1 MNNIKI
7 PKKRK
12 KENLTVTVS
21 FKNNINDKL
30 IFEWLEMKSETIG
43 KSSYIKGLI
52 KSDMEN
58 SNHSN

>member
-1 MNNIKI
+1 LKNSQT
-7 PKKRK
+7 KKK

-43 KSSYIKGLI
+43 KSSYIKELI
-52 KSDMEN
+52 KLDMEN

>member
-1 MNNIKI
+1 MRNSQRKN
-7 PKKRK
+7 K

-30 IFEWLEMKSETIG
+30 IYEWLEMKSETIG
-43 KSSYIKGLI
+43 KSSYIKELI

>member
-1 MNNIKI
+1 M
-7 PKKRK
+7 KKSQTKKK

-43 KSSYIKGLI
+43 KSSYIKELI
-52 KSDMEN
+52 KLDMEN

>member
-1 MNNIKI
+1 MGNSQR
-7 PKKRK
+7 KKK

-30 IFEWLEMKSETIG
+30 IYEWLEMKSETIG
-43 KSSYIKGLI
+43 KSSYIKELI

>member
-1 MNNIKI
+1 M
-7 PKKRK
+7 KKAQTKKK

-43 KSSYIKGLI
+43 KSSYIKELI
-52 KSDMEN
+52 KLDMEN

>member
-1 MNNIKI
+1 MGNSQR
-7 PKKRK
+7 KKK

-30 IFEWLEMKSETIG
+30 IYEWLEMKSETIG
-43 KSSYIKGLI
+43 KSSYIKELI
-52 KSDMEN
+52 KLDMES

>member
-1 MNNIKI
+1 MKNSKT
-7 PKKRK
+7 KKK
-12 KENLTVTVS
+12 KENITVTVS
-21 FKNNINDKL
+21 FKNNVNDKL

-43 KSSYIKGLI
+43 KSSYIKELI

>member
-1 MNNIKI
+1 M
-7 PKKRK
+7 KKVQTKKK

-43 KSSYIKGLI
+43 KSSYIKELI
-52 KSDMEN
+52 KLDMEN

>member
-1 MNNIKI
+1 MGNSQREK
-7 PKKRK
+7 K

-30 IFEWLEMKSETIG
+30 IYEWLEMKSETIG
-43 KSSYIKGLI
+43 KSSYIKELI

>member
-1 MNNIKI
+1 M
-7 PKKRK
+7 KKVQTKKK

-43 KSSYIKGLI
+43 KSSYIKELI
-52 KSDMEN
+52 KLDMEN
-58 SNHSN
+58 SNRSN

>member
-1 MNNIKI
+1 L
-7 PKKRK
+7 KKSQTKKK

-43 KSSYIKGLI
+43 KSSYIKELI
-52 KSDMEN
+52 KLDMEN

>member
-1 MNNIKI
+1 MGNSQRKN
-7 PKKRK
+7 K

-30 IFEWLEMKSETIG
+30 IYEWLEMKSETIG
-43 KSSYIKGLI
+43 KSSYIKELI